1 MAGVSTWGNMPLVS
15 ESGTV
20 LETPA
25 EEESG
30 APLERQTLEPWIGL
44 RRPSAVDPGPTAP
57 SARVSTQGLSAALR
71 ASSRYLLRAILAG
84 ADATGG
90 DITTAIVVVAVM
102 DADIGHLDSDPDL
115 ARRYATYEQAPPNG
129 FRRPTSARAI
139 AARLGLPY
147 ETVRRRLE
155 PVIASGRCIRTSR
168 GIYSPTLSRADHLA
182 GAQANHIAIRRLL
195 IDLQQRVPDE
205 AWSPSVFTQ
214 TGADPCEPPLRLLN
228 RRSAQFAVDLL
239 SDISAAVGGYDA
251 ALVYMALLEST
262 GRCEVVEPPP
272 VIRISPLA
280 RSIRQP
286 MESVRRRLAALSAQ
300 GLITREHDGYSARHD
315 AAAEAVVGRLAVANL
330 RHLRDFF
337 GGLSRLGVT
346 FAS

>member
-1 MAGVSTWGNMPLVS
+1 MNTRREVPAPRVGV
-15 ESGTV
+15 
-20 LETPA
+20 
-25 EEESG
+25 
-30 APLERQTLEPWIGL
+30 
-44 RRPSAVDPGPTAP
+44 
-57 SARVSTQGLSAALR
+57 QGLSAALR

-84 ADATGG
+84 ADASGG
-90 DITTAIVVVAVM
+90 DITTAIIVVAVM
-102 DADIGHLDSDPDL
+102 DADIGHLDADPVL

-129 FRRPTSARAI
+129 FRRPSSARAI

-155 PVIASGRCIRTSR
+155 PVIASGRCIRTAQ

-182 GAQANHIAIRRLL
+182 GAQANHIAVRRLL
-195 IDLQQRVPDE
+195 MDLQQRVPDE
-205 AWSPSVFTQ
+205 AWSPVIFASP
-214 TGADPCEPPLRLLN
+214 GADHGAPPLRLLN

-239 SDISAAVGGYDA
+239 SDIAGAVGGYDL

-262 GRCEVVEPPP
+262 GRCEILEPPP

-280 RSIRQP
+280 RSIQQP
-286 MESVRRRLAALSAQ
+286 VESVRRRLAALAAQ
-300 GLITREHDGYSARHD
+300 GLVTRERDGYTARHA
-315 AAAEAVVGRLAVANL
+315 AAAEEIVGRLAVANL

-346 FAS
+346 FAP